1 MELRD
6 EYVRILEWNW
16 FHVEGYKK
24 DPKTNLTIVRIEFN
38 KDQDSPFIQVPVINF
53 PLELLDWFDSM
64 ESKLDFWLCM
74 RMENLIY
81 QLRMYCYERERS
93 MRKLLFLHN
102 TDWKDDLVVGP
113 AGDKIVNE
121 TRKLMEGEKV
131 DLLSAFRAACIKW
144 PPEIGTDLYFA
155 RFYGD
160 YREYV
165 PSAYEEKYLD
175 FKAYPLLHKS

>member
-6 EYVRILEWNW
+6 EYVRILEQIW
-16 FHVEGYKK
+16 FHVKDYKK
-24 DPKTNLTIVRIEFN
+24 DPKTNLTIVSIEFN
-38 KDQDSPFIQVPVINF
+38 KDQDSPVIQVPVINF
-53 PLELLDWFDSM
+53 PFELLNWYEDM
-64 ESKLDFWLCM
+64 ETTLSYWLDIHMLS
-74 RMENLIY
+74 LIH
-81 QLRMYCYERERS
+81 QLRLYCYERERS
-93 MRKLLFLHN
+93 MRKLLFLYN

-121 TRKLMEGEKV
+121 TRKLMENKKL
-131 DLLSAFRAACIKW
+131 DLWSAFREACIKW

-160 YREYV
+160 YREYI

-175 FKAYPLLHKS
+175 FKVYPLFHKS